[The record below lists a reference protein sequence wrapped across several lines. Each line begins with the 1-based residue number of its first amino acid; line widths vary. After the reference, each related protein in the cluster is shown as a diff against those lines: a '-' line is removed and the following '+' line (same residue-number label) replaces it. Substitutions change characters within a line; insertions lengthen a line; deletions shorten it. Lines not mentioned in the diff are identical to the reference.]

1 MNAII
6 VPLDK
11 EILVERDAAV
21 RTGIK
26 FHHPTA
32 DAIRIKLL
40 VPGRVKRVGRIAS
53 FAVAAHF
60 HHLRTTGERL
70 IGLLRMRRA
79 IHNSTDANRAGLLWI
94 EWIRDVVLQKL
105 ARSPTR
111 NIKKFVVEG
120 QINVR

>member
-6 VPLDK
+6 VALDE

-32 DAIRIKLL
+32 NAVRIKLL
-40 VPGRVKRVGRIAS
+40 VPGRVKRVGKIDPLPI
-53 FAVAAHF
+53 AAHL
-60 HHLRTTGERL
+60 HHLRSPRKWL

-79 IHNSTDANRAGLLWI
+79 VHNSTDANRASLLWI
-94 EWIRDVVLQKL
+94 EWIRD
-105 ARSPTR
+105 
-111 NIKKFVVEG
+111 
-120 QINVR
+120 